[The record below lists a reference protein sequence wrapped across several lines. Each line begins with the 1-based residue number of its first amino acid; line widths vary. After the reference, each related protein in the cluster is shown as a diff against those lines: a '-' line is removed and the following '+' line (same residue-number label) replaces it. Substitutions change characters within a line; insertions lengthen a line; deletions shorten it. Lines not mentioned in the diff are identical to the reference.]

1 MSNGLK
7 LHSIYINNACIITRI
22 LLTTDHTCAHVC
34 LYINRYKLMDPFS
47 AVTVKED
54 NSKWNKKK
62 KLKKKNKMIL
72 VRLNAIISILSL
84 RTPRKNTGQNKKLK
98 KTR

>member
-7 LHSIYINNACIITRI
+7 LHSIYINNACIITRV

-62 KLKKKNKMIL
+62 NKMIL

-84 RTPRKNTGQNKKLK
+84 RTQRKNTGQNKKLK
-98 KTR
+98 KKR